1 MNIDKLKSVISGR
14 GGVAVPNRFRVI
26 VLPPPA
32 ALSKIK
38 SDKGDQITRDL
49 EILCEN
55 CTLPGRQITT
65 VDYQLLQQSYKIP
78 SGFST
83 DEVSFSFILTND
95 YFAKKI
101 FEAWAES
108 AVDFV
113 NYKAKYMSQ
122 YAGHI
127 EIHQLTKGLGADG
140 KDKSIYSVRLDNAFP
155 TSLAAVTLDNS
166 AENTVQKF
174 TVTMAYENFTILS

>member
-26 VLPPPA
+26 VTPPPA
-32 ALSKIK
+32 VLSE
-38 SDKGDQITRDL
+38 GVTRDL

-55 CTLPGRQITT
+55 CTLPGRQIAT

-101 FEAWAES
+101 FDKWAES

-113 NYKAKYMSQ
+113 NYKAKYMSE

-127 EIHQLTKGLGADG
+127 EIHQLAKGLGADG
-140 KDKSIYSVRLDNAFP
+140 DDLSIYSVRLDNAFP

-174 TVTMAYENFTILS
+174 TVSMAYENFTILS